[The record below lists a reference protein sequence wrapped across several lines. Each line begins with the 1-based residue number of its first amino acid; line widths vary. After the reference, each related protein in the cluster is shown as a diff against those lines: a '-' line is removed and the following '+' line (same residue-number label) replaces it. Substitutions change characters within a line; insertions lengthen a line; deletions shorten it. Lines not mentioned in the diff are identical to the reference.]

1 MEMVYDYMI
10 VGGGIVGLSTGYA
23 LIKKHPRAKV
33 LIVEK
38 EPSLAAHQTGRNSG
52 VIHSGIY
59 YKPGSLKAR
68 FAREGGK
75 KLIEYCEKNSI
86 HYDICGK
93 LIVATEE
100 TELVELEKLYKRGLE
115 NGLPVEM
122 VNYDEMKEI
131 EPNVNGISAIKVPM
145 AGIVN
150 YKQVSE
156 SYAKDYLEN
165 GGELK
170 LNTKVVDIREKD
182 DEIEV
187 VTDHGVFRTKYF
199 INCAGLFSDRITKM
213 AGVDPKMKIVPFR
226 GEYYKLKES
235 KSHLVNNLIYPVP
248 DPQFPFLG
256 VHITR
261 MINGEIHVG
270 PNAVLAFKREG
281 YKKTDLNVNDLLEIL
296 SYPAF
301 WKIAKQYL
309 KYGLGEMHRSVSKQ
323 KFLESL
329 QRLVPAIAKEDLV
342 TTEAGVRAQ
351 ALTIDGKLVDDFMII
366 KSKRSIHVCNA
377 PSPAATASMAIGEEI
392 VTYIDSLLVV

>member
-1 MEMVYDYMI
+1 M
-10 VGGGIVGLSTGYA
+10 
-23 LIKKHPRAKV
+23 
-33 LIVEK
+33 
-38 EPSLAAHQTGRNSG
+38 
-52 VIHSGIY
+52 
-59 YKPGSLKAR
+59 
-68 FAREGGK
+68 
-75 KLIEYCEKNSI
+75 
-86 HYDICGK
+86 
-93 LIVATEE
+93 
-100 TELVELEKLYKRGLE
+100 
-115 NGLPVEM
+115 
-122 VNYDEMKEI
+122 
-131 EPNVNGISAIKVPM
+131 
-145 AGIVN
+145 
-150 YKQVSE
+150 
-156 SYAKDYLEN
+156 
-165 GGELK
+165 
-170 LNTKVVDIREKD
+170 
-182 DEIEV
+182 
-187 VTDHGVFRTKYF
+187 
-199 INCAGLFSDRITKM
+199 M

-256 VHITR
+256 VHLTR

-301 WKIAKQYL
+301 WKIAKQHL

-329 QRLVPAIAKEDLV
+329 QRLVPAIEKEDLV
-342 TTEAGVRAQ
+342 TTEAGVRAK

-392 VTYIDSLLVV
+392 VTYIDSLLVI